1 MAAGVS
7 IRHVDTGEG
16 EGSVPLALGTAEVEA
31 GDLLHLAQ
39 GLDLADG
46 GHQEVHREDGDEAK
60 QLTCHGD
67 CDTVSLLVLT
77 YSHLL

>member
-31 GDLLHLAQ
+31 GDLLAQ
-39 GLDLADG
+39 DLDLAAG
-46 GHQEVHREDGDEAK
+46 GHQEVHRDDGDQTK

>member
-31 GDLLHLAQ
+31 GDLLAQ
-39 GLDLADG
+39 GLADG
-46 GHQEVHREDGDEAK
+46 GHEEVHRDDGDQTK

-67 CDTVSLLVLT
+67 CDTALSV
-77 YSHLL
+77 YSY